1 MAIDM
6 ILFPSGYF
14 DPVKVDEDLQMEYE
28 AVLSTGLFDV
38 GIFGYDKWFNEGKL
52 VLRTETGSGAKISE
66 TKQEKTAVYRGWMM
80 KPEQYEKFYQL
91 LLERNVRL
99 ITEPDSY
106 RLMHIFPNVYDLVK
120 EDTAKMRTYPLRTQ
134 INVHELKKEFKRFM
148 IKDYVKSVK
157 GTRFPRYFDKDV
169 SQEDFDRWMEVF
181 YQYRGGLL
189 TGGIC
194 VKEYLD
200 LKVYGEATNEYR
212 VFYLNHETAAVSRNS
227 LQADYVPAPPQ
238 ELIEKYRNLD
248 SPFYTVDYGELADGS
263 WKVLEAGDGS
273 VSGLSEGQDA
283 EHFFRALYHC
293 F

>member
-120 EDTAKMRTYPLRTQ
+120 EDTAKMRTYPLHTQ
-134 INVHELKKEFKRFM
+134 IDVHELKKEFKRFM

>member
-106 RLMHIFPNVYDLVK
+106 RLMHI
-120 EDTAKMRTYPLRTQ
+120 R
-134 INVHELKKEFKRFM
+134 
-148 IKDYVKSVK
+148 S
-157 GTRFPRYFDKDV
+157 
-169 SQEDFDRWMEVF
+169 
-181 YQYRGGLL
+181 
-189 TGGIC
+189 
-194 VKEYLD
+194 
-200 LKVYGEATNEYR
+200 GERRHRQNA
-212 VFYLNHETAAVSRNS
+212 HIS
-227 LQADYVPAPPQ
+227 APHTDQ
-238 ELIEKYRNLD
+238 C
-248 SPFYTVDYGELADGS
+248 A
-263 WKVLEAGDGS
+263 
-273 VSGLSEGQDA
+273 
-283 EHFFRALYHC
+283 
-293 F
+293 